1 MAYLEDRILMRNG
14 KKQLYGT
21 QAVWDNVLK
30 KSIIYLQGNIES
42 VNERRKKLGLEI
54 LEDYTKANGYLLLVN
69 E

>member
-1 MAYLEDRILMRNG
+1 MRNG